1 MLNDIFFGSSKLDL
15 PKDVTCPSTPPLN
28 VETCHSQLQISVS
41 IQPLEKKRKLD
52 TLAQFVCTATEKCR
66 KSFSRRDNLKQHI
79 KQCHPEACDHKV
91 NHYKCDVA
99 GCTESFYH
107 ATKLVPHLQGM
118 HHVSVGKCALPEL
131 IIINNNN

>member
-1 MLNDIFFGSSKLDL
+1 MQSAADFPL
-15 PKDVTCPSTPPLN
+15 PT
-28 VETCHSQLQISVS
+28 
-41 IQPLEKKRKLD
+41 QPLEKKRKLD
-52 TLAQFVCTATEKCR
+52 TPAQFVCTATENCR
-66 KSFSRRDNLKQHI
+66 RSFSRKDNLKQHI

-107 ATKLVPHLQGM
+107 ATKLVTHLQDM
-118 HHVSVGKCALPEL
+118 HHVSVGKCALPEI